1 MRSRKIRL
9 SMFVAAIVLPSLA
22 LASIT
27 LPLPWKV
34 GDAHRYQSVVVQ
46 EKARAGKTQRIETRE
61 VDEIRIA
68 EAGPKGFLQVWRAES
83 SKVTI
88 TGDAENLAADQQ
100 LMSQLEERFRG
111 LSLEAELETDGA
123 YLRLRNWKALGE
135 AMREVMLPAMV
146 KQAKAR
152 PDLAKT
158 DEAAL
163 REKFAPVLERMTNE
177 QAISNSLGKNIAV
190 YNFFTAASIKGDEP
204 VVYED
209 YLPSPWSAD
218 LIPTKGSFR
227 LVGTDQRAGTAT
239 ILWKQEIDPV
249 KGAPIMWKIVETL
262 MGQAMPDKVT
272 EALPKGF
279 ILTDEATVVVD
290 RKSGLP
296 LKLTHQRRVEAGSAS
311 NTNTWTL
318 DKLPD

>member
-1 MRSRKIRL
+1 MRSRKICL
-9 SMFVAAIVLPSLA
+9 SLMFAALVSPSLA

-27 LPLPWKV
+27 LPLPWKL
-34 GDAHRYQSVVVQ
+34 GDAHRYQSVTVQ
-46 EKARAGKTQRIETRE
+46 DKTRGGKTQRIETRE
-61 VDEIRIA
+61 VDKVTIA
-68 EAGPKGFLQVWRAES
+68 EAGPKGFLQVWHAES
-83 SKVTI
+83 SKVTL
-88 TGDAENLAADQQ
+88 TGDADDLAADQQ
-100 LMSQLEERFRG
+100 LMSQLEARFRD
-111 LSLEAELETDGA
+111 LSLEAELEPDGA
-123 YLRLRNWKALGE
+123 YLRLRNWQALGA

-163 REKFAPVLERMTNE
+163 REKFVPVLERMTNE
-177 QAISNSLGKNIAV
+177 QAISNSLGKNIAI
-190 YNFFTAASIKGDEP
+190 YNFFTAASLKAGEP
-204 VVYED
+204 TVYED

-227 LVGTDQRAGTAT
+227 LVGTDERAGTAT

-262 MGQAMPDKVT
+262 MGQPMPGKVAD
-272 EALPKGF
+272 ALPKGF
-279 ILTDEATVVVD
+279 VLTDEATVVVD

-296 LKLTHQRRVEAGSAS
+296 LKLSHQRRVEAGSAS

-318 DKLPD
+318 DKLSD